1 MLPDCARGR
10 GQGAHEVGDVVRDVY
25 GQWGDVRLGRL
36 HGGLGRLPLRLLAAG
51 QRSEADLYV
60 GAGEAER
67 TPGGPETAERHQV
80 RGRLGGGTH
89 TWWRHAGLGAGVAMP
104 PRRQSRGAHGS

>member
-1 MLPDCARGR
+1 MLPDGARGR
-10 GQGAHEVGDVVRDVY
+10 GQGAHEVGDVIRDVD
-25 GQWGDVRLGRL
+25 GQRGDVWLGGF

-51 QRSEADLYV
+51 QRCEADLYV

-80 RGRLGGGTH
+80 RGVLVRGYPHLMETYGG
-89 TWWRHAGLGAGVAMP
+89 RGLAV
-104 PRRQSRGAHGS
+104 